1 MPEPDATVK
10 ERLQKIVEHLSGTIG
25 ERNLVRHMALNEAAD
40 YVQKQFE
47 AAGYEVKR
55 QTFPVEG
62 LDCHNLIVEIPGSTR
77 SDEIIV
83 VGAHYD
89 SVQGSPGANDN
100 GSGIA
105 ALLVMA
111 EELKTIRPKKSLRF
125 VAFTNEEPPYFQTED
140 RMGSWVYAKSCKK
153 NGDKIVGVISL
164 ETMGYFTDEP
174 KSQKYPPLLAA
185 MYPETGN
192 FIGFVG
198 NIESREFLNQV
209 VKSFRNSSD
218 VPAESESLPSEIQGV
233 GWSDHWSFWQV
244 GYVGIMVTDTAPFRY
259 PHYHEPTDTPDKIE
273 FERFSKVV
281 EGLVPV
287 VKELVGEPIPD

>member
-10 ERLQKIVEHLSGTIG
+10 ERLRQIVEHLSGTIG
-25 ERNLVRHMALNEAAD
+25 ERNLVRHKRLNDAAD

-47 AAGYEVKR
+47 ASGYVVKR
-55 QTFPVEG
+55 QTFQVEG
-62 LDCHNLIVEIPGSTR
+62 LDCHNLIVEIQGTTQP
-77 SDEIIV
+77 DEIIL

-100 GSGIA
+100 GSGVA

-111 EELKTIRPKKSLRF
+111 EELKELRPKKTLRF
-125 VAFTNEEPPYFQTED
+125 VAFTNEEPPYFQQAD

-153 NGDKIVGVISL
+153 NGDKVVGVISL
-164 ETMGYFTDEP
+164 ETMGYFTEEP
-174 KSQKYPPLLAA
+174 KSQKYPPLLADR
-185 MYPETGN
+185 YPEKGN

-209 VKSFRNSSD
+209 VKSFRQTSD
-218 VPAESESLPSEIQGV
+218 VPAESAALPSEIPGV

-259 PHYHEPTDTPDKIE
+259 PHYHEPTDTTDKIE

-287 VKELVGEPIPD
+287 VNELVGEDK